1 MCVQHS
7 PICMKENRI
16 CKLIYTH
23 KIPLKGIKRH
33 WNHWLPLGQDT
44 RCLRNIS
51 IWSSSTVNHMNIL
64 PSQKKWVKFKLKK
77 EGEGRGRAGECGRNL
92 EMNSCSGP
100 SGQKDAWP
108 RVGLGPR
115 GAVWAF
121 HVVGSLEQ
129 EGKCSEGSNN
139 SILTWKSKARIKARN
154 IGETLQRAFGTR
166 FEGAA
171 FYLADSGKPSEA
183 FH

>member
-108 RVGLGPR
+108 RVGFRAQRSSVGVPCGGKSGAGGKMFR
-115 GAVWAF
+115 GQQQF
-121 HVVGSLEQ
+121 NFDLKEQ
-129 EGKCSEGSNN
+129 STN
-139 SILTWKSKARIKARN
+139 
-154 IGETLQRAFGTR
+154 
-166 FEGAA
+166 
-171 FYLADSGKPSEA
+171 
-183 FH
+183 